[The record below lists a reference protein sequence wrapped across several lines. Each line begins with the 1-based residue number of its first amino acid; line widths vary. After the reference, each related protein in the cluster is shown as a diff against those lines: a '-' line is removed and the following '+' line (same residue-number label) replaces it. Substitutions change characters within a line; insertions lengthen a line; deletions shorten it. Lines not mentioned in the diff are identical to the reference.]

1 MKTLVIG
8 YGHQKDDK
16 RVSRSVSALKKLGPV
31 HYQFWRTA
39 ADERSEQRG
48 NGVILHPLSRD
59 QMRGFGKYAKR
70 LNFDREVLRL
80 VSELD
85 YDLVVFHFSP
95 AFFPVKV
102 FAEAK
107 KRKKKIIYDLHEIM
121 PEQRLPE
128 KAGLLKPFLW
138 TILKTQFSLSDGVI
152 SVSQEAIDYMFK
164 KTKFFQK
171 YHVVP
176 NYSTKCIKPI
186 ILEQRKREIIV
197 IGGSQRKVLV
207 SPILTSLLKA
217 NFTLISIGMNWSDA
231 DENLLAMGYNSMMK
245 RISEACFSL
254 ISFCSRSN
262 PDYKNDIYS
271 LPHKLYDSLA
281 AGTPVLLAQRFISMK
296 ALVERTN
303 SGLVLDFARDP
314 IRDLDTVNDSLRT
327 YGELLRGIENNCR
340 EFVWDAEKET
350 ALLNF
355 IEKVVLR

>member
-39 ADERSEQRG
+39 ADEQSEQRG

-164 KTKFFQK
+164 RRSSFRSIMWFQITQL
-171 YHVVP
+171 
-176 NYSTKCIKPI
+176 S
-186 ILEQRKREIIV
+186 
-197 IGGSQRKVLV
+197 VL
-207 SPILTSLLKA
+207 SP
-217 NFTLISIGMNWSDA
+217 
-231 DENLLAMGYNSMMK
+231 
-245 RISEACFSL
+245 
-254 ISFCSRSN
+254 
-262 PDYKNDIYS
+262 
-271 LPHKLYDSLA
+271 LYLN
-281 AGTPVLLAQRFISMK
+281 K
-296 ALVERTN
+296 
-303 SGLVLDFARDP
+303 
-314 IRDLDTVNDSLRT
+314 
-327 YGELLRGIENNCR
+327 
-340 EFVWDAEKET
+340 EKE
-350 ALLNF
+350 
-355 IEKVVLR
+355 R